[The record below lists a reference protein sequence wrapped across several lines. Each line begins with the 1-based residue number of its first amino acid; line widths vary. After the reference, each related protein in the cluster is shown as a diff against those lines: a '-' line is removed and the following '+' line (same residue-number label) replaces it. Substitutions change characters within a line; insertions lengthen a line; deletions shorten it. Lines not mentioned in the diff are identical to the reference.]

1 MFKLL
6 GRALRDFRASY
17 PKLLLFEYLYML
29 VTSVVIVPVIT
40 FMFNRVLTVVG
51 SGSLLNTDVYRI
63 GLSYK
68 GLLGLVLIGLVAS
81 FAVLIELYVLVIIV
95 QQRYFGKEIAIV
107 DAVLTTLR
115 QTPRLLGFGTFQLLL
130 GLLVLIPFID
140 SPLSA
145 SFYALF
151 NVLIF
156 LNNQVLDASY
166 TMTFVYILLIAGLLY
181 ALLRWIFALHFVV
194 LEGKTITQ
202 AIRNSQ
208 ALTRGR
214 RTQLFFSLFLCN
226 AAVFA
231 TGSAAL
237 SSLTYLPSWLNMNVL
252 TIVSNHYSLTLSTIL
267 TYMFALLLLPVN
279 IILLTRL
286 YYNFGRARGVKPQ
299 DELVVYYSGL
309 GRLERRAGRY
319 LRGLPR
325 KRLLYASVAVV
336 YVGLS
341 VFVGLRANSTLVYAK
356 WSVTIAAHRGDTA
369 SAPENSLQSV
379 LSAIDKGLQAV
390 ELDVQLTKDGVVV
403 LNHDATLSRMAG
415 VKSRVSELTYA
426 QISRLDIG
434 EDANGEAVRIPSL
447 EEVLTAAQGRIKL
460 LIDLKPYGSGEALA
474 EEVVTLVQAHGMEQD
489 AYIQSFDGNALRH
502 IRAIAPDIKIGRILY
517 FALGDLSSLDV
528 DFYTIDQVML
538 TDQLVKQAHAAG
550 RGVWVWT
557 VNDRRDLKEVLK
569 FQIDGIITDHPVVAQ
584 SMIEVDL

>member
-40 FMFNRVLTVVG
+40 FLFNRVLTVVG

-95 QQRYFGKEIAIV
+95 QQRYFGKDIAIV

-115 QTPRLLGFGTFQLLL
+115 QTPRLLGFGTVQLLL

-151 NVLIF
+151 NVPIF
-156 LNNQVLDASY
+156 LNNEVLDASF
-166 TMTFVYILLIAGLLY
+166 TMTFVYVLLVAGLLY

-202 AIRNSQ
+202 AIRSSQ

-214 RTQLFFSLFLCN
+214 RTQLFFSLFLFN

-231 TGSAAL
+231 AGSAAL

-252 TIVSNHYSLTLSTIL
+252 TIFSNHYSLTLSTIL
-267 TYMFALLLLPVN
+267 TYMFALLLVPVN

-286 YYNFGRARGVKPQ
+286 FYNFGRARGVKPQ
-299 DELVVYYSGL
+299 DELVVYHSGL

-319 LRGLPR
+319 LKGLPR
-325 KRLLYASVAVV
+325 KRLLYASVALV
-336 YVGLS
+336 YVSLS
-341 VFVGLRANSTLVYAK
+341 IFVGLKANGTLVYAK

-369 SAPENSLQSV
+369 GAPENSLQSV
-379 LSAIDKGLQAV
+379 LSAIDKGLQGV

-434 EDANGEAVRIPSL
+434 EDANGETVRIPTL
-447 EEVLTAAQGRIKL
+447 EEVLAAAQGRIKL

-474 EEVVTLVQAHGMEQD
+474 EEVVTLIQAYGMEQD
-489 AYIQSFDGNALRH
+489 AYIQSFDGDALRH

-528 DFYTIDQVML
+528 DFYTIQQVML
-538 TDQLVKQAHAAG
+538 TDQLVKRAHAAG

-569 FQIDGIITDHPVVAQ
+569 FQVDGIITDHPVAAQ
-584 SMIEVDL
+584 SMVEVDL